1 MEVDNNDITNELN
14 METTNEVRERARNKV
29 FAKIAML
36 NLDISQLKDD
46 LETQNTGC
54 ISMEELAMV
63 YIGTKKE
70 LKTWMF
76 ISTLIEKDE

>member
-14 METTNEVRERARNKV
+14 METNNEVRERARNKV

-54 ISMEELAMV
+54 ISME
-63 YIGTKKE
+63 
-70 LKTWMF
+70 
-76 ISTLIEKDE
+76 

>member
-14 METTNEVRERARNKV
+14 METNNEVRERARNKV

-46 LETQNTGC
+46 LMTQNTGC
-54 ISMEELAMV
+54 ISMEQLTEV

-70 LKTWMF
+70 LKTWDY
-76 ISTLIEKDE
+76 IATLIEKDE